1 MIKLTEKG
9 YRGIGMEIL
18 YFIIGFV
25 LGAGIV
31 FAIFNTMQK
40 NSQKTG
46 SEMLSQMQLQFENLT
61 NKIFKE
67 SSEEFSSQ
75 NKEKLEEFFSKFK
88 EKIEDF
94 EKRTE
99 FNLKSETEKLT
110 QFDTNI
116 KMFIEEGNKIS
127 HYTTSLVNVM
137 KSDNRRQGSWGEIVL
152 EKVLEA
158 SGLRNGEEYSLQK
171 GSAEGRPDA
180 TIFLPENKC
189 VYIDAKTSLASWEA
203 YVDTENETQKE
214 ENLRNFIESTKAHIA
229 GLAKREY
236 SNAEG
241 MLSPDYV
248 LMFIPIESCYSL
260 LFCEDNKLWEMAW
273 KNKIMPVSP
282 STLLAALKIINSF
295 HGATRLNKNA
305 LEISRICSK
314 MVGKFS
320 DMLKDILQARK
331 NLISALTKLSGKDN
345 ILNNISRLEELGVK
359 IEKAVPDLDDD
370 ALEEMSTMET
380 TVKV

>member
-1 MIKLTEKG
+1 
-9 YRGIGMEIL
+9 MEIL
-18 YFIIGFV
+18 YFVIGFV
-25 LGAGIV
+25 LGIAVAFIMFNMTQKKAESSKNEM
-31 FAIFNTMQK
+31 FA
-40 NSQKTG
+40 
-46 SEMLSQMQLQFENLT
+46 QMQMQFENLT

-75 NKEKLEEFFSKFK
+75 NKEKLEDFFSKFK

-99 FNLKSETEKLT
+99 FNLKNESEKLT

-116 KMFIEEGNKIS
+116 KSFIEAGSKIS
-127 HYTTSLVNVM
+127 HDTNSLVNVM
-137 KSDNRRQGSWGEIVL
+137 KCDNRRQGSWGEIVL

-158 SGLRNGEEYSLQK
+158 SGLREGEEFILQK
-171 GSAEGRPDA
+171 GVDGNRPDA
-180 TIFLPENKC
+180 TILLPENKC

-203 YVDTENETQKE
+203 YVNEENEYEKDE
-214 ENLRNFIESTKAHIA
+214 KLKGFIESTKAHIA
-229 GLAKREY
+229 GLAKRDY
-236 SNAEG
+236 SAIEG
-241 MLSPDYV
+241 LESPDYV

-260 LFCEDNKLWEMAW
+260 LFCEDNKLWELAW

-282 STLLAALKIINSF
+282 STLLASLKIINSF

-320 DMLKDILQARK
+320 DMLKDMLDARK
-331 NLISALTKLSGKDN
+331 KLISAIKKLDGKDN
-345 ILNNISRLEELGVK
+345 IFNNIARLEELGVK
-359 IEKAVPDLDDD
+359 IEKAIPELD
-370 ALEEMSTMET
+370 EEVLDEMAQIQE
-380 TVKV
+380 